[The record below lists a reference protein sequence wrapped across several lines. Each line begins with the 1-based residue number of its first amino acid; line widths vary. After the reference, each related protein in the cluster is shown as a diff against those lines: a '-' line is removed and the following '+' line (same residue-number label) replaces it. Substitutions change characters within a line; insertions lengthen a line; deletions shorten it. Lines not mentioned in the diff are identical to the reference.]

1 MNTHSNLLPPCTETP
16 CSTPARFTLMAP
28 LAALLLGV
36 VVEHVCLD
44 GAARQAA
51 DSPPPPRCLLLVEG
65 REEPVQDL
73 QVGNVEEHRRKR
85 SSTYAPI
92 VVSKRKYM
100 REEQTPLKLLTL
112 RYKLWNLK
120 NH

>member
-1 MNTHSNLLPPCTETP
+1 MFALTAPLGRPRIHLLPP
-16 CSTPARFTLMAP
+16 
-28 LAALLLGV
+28 
-36 VVEHVCLD
+36 H
-44 GAARQAA
+44 
-51 DSPPPPRCLLLVEG
+51 CLLLVEG
-65 REEPVQDL
+65 REEPVRDL

-85 SSTYAPI
+85 SSTYVPI